1 MKVRWGTAW
10 LRSRKW
16 LKAGWVFTAV
26 LVAVYAGLI
35 RPSQA
40 FHGIASEKTTALAA
54 IERNRHW
61 LVPLPESVDN
71 AGLAAGVIAGV
82 PGAGVFHRARM
93 TLTQPEDVPD
103 RKLVRAT
110 SINLLVKSPAASAET
125 IRSLTERAGGFLV
138 EWQTNGAQDATS
150 ASVRVRVPVPRFEE
164 VRAEIRKLALRIEGE
179 QLQAEDVTK
188 QYVDRQARLHN
199 LHAQEAQYL
208 SILKQARTVKDTLD
222 VSEKLSDV
230 RSEIEQQQREFE
242 TLSKQVETVEIS
254 VSLHSESEANVF
266 GVRWRPLY
274 ELKLGLMQ
282 GLEAWLVTPAP
293 CFRSS
298 SICRQFC
305 CG

>member
-1 MKVRWGTAW
+1 MKLRWGTAW

-110 SINLLVKSPAASAET
+110 SINLLVKSPSIRRDNPFTDGARRWLSGRMADKWGPRCDQCFGSGPGASTT
-125 IRSLTERAGGFLV
+125 I
-138 EWQTNGAQDATS
+138 
-150 ASVRVRVPVPRFEE
+150 
-164 VRAEIRKLALRIEGE
+164 
-179 QLQAEDVTK
+179 
-188 QYVDRQARLHN
+188 
-199 LHAQEAQYL
+199 
-208 SILKQARTVKDTLD
+208 
-222 VSEKLSDV
+222 
-230 RSEIEQQQREFE
+230 
-242 TLSKQVETVEIS
+242 
-254 VSLHSESEANVF
+254 
-266 GVRWRPLY
+266 
-274 ELKLGLMQ
+274 
-282 GLEAWLVTPAP
+282 
-293 CFRSS
+293 
-298 SICRQFC
+298 
-305 CG
+305 